1 MIDLTLISLFI
12 PTFFLVSITPGLCMT
27 LAMTLGMS
35 IGIRRTLWMMAGEVL
50 GVATVAIAAVLG
62 VAAIVTKTPQLF
74 VMLKIGGAAY
84 LAYVGV
90 QMWRSKSKLSVN
102 LAAMEQPSSS
112 NRLSLFNQGYITA
125 IANPKGWAFM
135 ISLLP
140 PFINKSYAL
149 PLQLTVLVGIIMI
162 SEFIC
167 MLIYAMGGKSVARLL
182 SRQNNEKKL
191 NQISGSLM
199 ILVAIWLLL
208 S

>member
-1 MIDLTLISLFI
+1 
-12 PTFFLVSITPGLCMT
+12 MT

-74 VMLKIGGAAY
+74 VILKICGAAY
-84 LAYVGV
+84 LAFIGI

-102 LAAMEQPSSS
+102 LAAMEQPNSS

-140 PFINKSYAL
+140 PFINASYAL
-149 PLQLTVLVGIIMI
+149 PTQLRVLVMVVLA
-162 SEFIC
+162 SEFIYI
-167 MLIYAMGGKSVARLL
+167 LLYALGGKTIGSVLTQRDNTSLL
-182 SRQNNEKKL
+182 NK
-191 NQISGSLM
+191 ISGCLM
-199 ILVAIWLLL
+199 WAIAIWLVLD
-208 S
+208 

>member
-1 MIDLTLISLFI
+1 
-12 PTFFLVSITPGLCMT
+12 MT

-50 GVATVAIAAVLG
+50 GVAAVAIAAVLG
-62 VAAIVTKTPQLF
+62 VAAIVTKTPELF
-74 VMLKIGGAAY
+74 VILKVFGAAY
-84 LAYVGV
+84 LAYIGV

-102 LAAMEQPSSS
+102 LASMEKPVNSG
-112 NRLSLFNQGYITA
+112 RLSLFNQGFFTA

-149 PLQLTVLVGIIMI
+149 PPQLIVLVGIIMI
-162 SEFIC
+162 SEFLC
-167 MLIYAMGGKSVARLL
+167 MLIYAMGGKSVAKLL
-182 SRQNNEKKL
+182 SSQNNEKRL

-199 ILVAIWLLL
+199 IAVALWLLL